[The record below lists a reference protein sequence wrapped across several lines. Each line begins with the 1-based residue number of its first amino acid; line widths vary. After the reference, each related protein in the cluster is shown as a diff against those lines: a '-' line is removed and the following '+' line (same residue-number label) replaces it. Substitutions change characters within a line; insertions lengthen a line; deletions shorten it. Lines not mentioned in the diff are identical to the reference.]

1 MVNENIIP
9 KTEIVYELKNEIPS
23 FEEFM
28 KTYESDGNL
37 NYDDL
42 SGSSVGEVKGYGP
55 CYVCTQN
62 KPVVWKRLYIPC
74 PGVNDDGVPCSNKSY
89 SYWYHATDSG
99 QTEISNRAHIRCTS
113 CYTDRHM
120 SNWVFSCSNHWG
132 DYWSTKASTFR
143 SGLNMA
149 MKVGDFDEF
158 VDDLIA
164 YMSSHRFD
172 SEVSSKWK

>member
-1 MVNENIIP
+1 MTKDNLIP
-9 KTEIVYELKNEIPS
+9 KTETIYELKNEIPS
-23 FEEFM
+23 YEEFL
-28 KTYESDGNL
+28 KTYQGDEAVENS
-37 NYDDL
+37 YL
-42 SGSSVGEVKGYGP
+42 SEIDSLEKGYGP

-62 KPVVWKRLYIPC
+62 KPVVWKKLYIPC
-74 PGVNDDGVPCSNKSY
+74 PGVNDDGIPCSNKTY
-89 SYWYHATDSG
+89 SYWYHATDVG

-120 SNWVFSCSNHWG
+120 SNWVFSCSSHWG